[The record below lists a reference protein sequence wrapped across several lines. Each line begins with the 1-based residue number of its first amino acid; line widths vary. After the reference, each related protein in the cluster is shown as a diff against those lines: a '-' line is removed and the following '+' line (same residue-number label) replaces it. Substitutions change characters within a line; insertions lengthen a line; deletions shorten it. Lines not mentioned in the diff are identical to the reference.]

1 MDTSLLREILPVKGQ
16 VLEHFGETDWSFF
29 SRQPRAVLF
38 PHSHEEITSVLS
50 LANENNWNCMP
61 AGNGTWLEGC
71 MNTDRDVNLIVSMS
85 KMNNILVHEP
95 DNLFVELEAG
105 VTLEQLQATLR
116 PSKQWLPLDP
126 PGKNSST
133 MGAIIATSSCGAL
146 QTGFGRP
153 RDHVLG
159 ATLITGDGKT
169 LKLGGKTVK
178 NVAGFDLLKLLSGS
192 WGRFGV
198 ITKLIMRL
206 HPLPEADR
214 TLLFNSNQ
222 AHPGTSLAHDI
233 MHTPAT
239 LQSISILS
247 PGLREELDSEN
258 TGVAVRIL
266 ESEAAVDQVEALI
279 LERTDLLPYKSLNGS
294 ESEAFF
300 ESLKNT
306 DADSD
311 VVIRIKCLPSIMKNL
326 ICQIEA
332 LQSLVA
338 DDSLDGLQFLA
349 HYESGILLV
358 LIDKLKLEDDWLAQ
372 SAETLKEFRDT
383 VEQQGGSLTL
393 LFAPEA
399 LLKEVTPWG
408 SLDELETLCAGLEKV
423 FDPNQILS
431 RSSSPQSEKEVS

>member
-38 PHSHEEITSVLS
+38 PHSQEEITSVLS

-105 VTLEQLQATLR
+105 VTLEQLQVTLR

-214 TLLFNSNQ
+214 TLLFSSNQ

-266 ESEAAVDQVEALI
+266 ESEAAVDKVEALI
-279 LERTDLLPYKSLNGS
+279 LERTDLLPCKRLNGS

-306 DADSD
+306 DTDSD

-326 ICQIEA
+326 IHQIEA

-338 DDSLDGLQFLA
+338 DDSLGGLQFLA

-358 LIDKLKLEDDWLAQ
+358 LIDKLKLDDDWLAQ
-372 SAETLKEFRDT
+372 SAETLQEFRDT

-393 LFAPEA
+393 LFAPEI

-408 SLDELETLCAGLEKV
+408 SLGEVETICAGLEKV

-431 RSSSPQSEKEVS
+431 RSSAHRSAE